1 MINKNII
8 ALGFVSFF
16 TDMASSMVTTILPI
30 YIVYILHEGVDKLGF
45 IVAIT
50 TFVSYAFRMLFGYL
64 SDRYRIVKPFVV
76 AGYAISAVT
85 KPLLY
90 FASSWGSIGALRGV
104 ERIGKAIRAAS
115 KDSLISAYSQKNS
128 SGKTFGFHKTMDIAG
143 ELLGAI
149 VVFLVFY
156 YIGKELGVFK
166 SIFALS
172 LVPGVL
178 AVITV
183 LLFVQDAPFKEK
195 QQATLDIKADY
206 KLLPILLLYFGAVFF
221 VFDSSFYII
230 KAKEAGY
237 GIAYIPL
244 LVILLN
250 LVQTLSSY
258 FFGVKVDKFGSKNIL
273 LLSFI
278 FGTFSLVTLY
288 FNWIIVSFVFLALF
302 LVSSIN
308 SLRSYI
314 SVNAINK
321 GTVYGVLYGGVALST
336 ALAATVFGLV
346 WQYIGGDAAILI
358 SISGM
363 CILLIVGAYLI
374 KRYPK
379 I

>member
-1 MINKNII
+1 
-8 ALGFVSFF
+8 
-16 TDMASSMVTTILPI
+16 
-30 YIVYILHEGVDKLGF
+30 
-45 IVAIT
+45 
-50 TFVSYAFRMLFGYL
+50 
-64 SDRYRIVKPFVV
+64 
-76 AGYAISAVT
+76 
-85 KPLLY
+85 LLY